1 MWKETDAIGVNQ
13 ASGIYKN
20 PILMDV
26 KVIILT
32 PDAMIFSLIML
43 NKKQ

>member
-26 KVIILT
+26 KLVVAAL
-32 PDAMIFSLIML
+32 LE
-43 NKKQ
+43 Q